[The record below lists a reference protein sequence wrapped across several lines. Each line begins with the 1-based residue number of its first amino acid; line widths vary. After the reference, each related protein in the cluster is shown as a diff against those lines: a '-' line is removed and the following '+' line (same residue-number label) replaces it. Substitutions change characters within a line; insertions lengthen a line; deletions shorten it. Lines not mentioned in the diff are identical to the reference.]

1 MRVSGRRLSR
11 GHRLRRERGHALEG
25 AVAGESQEGGGHRRL
40 EASAQV
46 STARRP
52 PRPTRL
58 QNSSFGRFAINDCY
72 GLFSVL
78 FYAAGV
84 LETRWVTA

>member
-46 STARRP
+46 SAARRTG
-52 PRPTRL
+52 RR
-58 QNSSFGRFAINDCY
+58 QASSFGRFAINDCH